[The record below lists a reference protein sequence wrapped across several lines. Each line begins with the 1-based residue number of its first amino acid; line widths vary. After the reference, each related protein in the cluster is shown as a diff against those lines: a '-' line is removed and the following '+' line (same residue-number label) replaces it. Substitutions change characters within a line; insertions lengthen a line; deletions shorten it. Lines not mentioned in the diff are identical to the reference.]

1 MKLLKFLYADTS
13 KIVCKMWFLLA
24 GGGGRR
30 KGGKEEEEEESLK
43 SIALSNSRTWGA
55 RLTECASDPSEGGLM
70 PSHLSQ
76 NFSTVHLSIWEQ
88 NGFAISWR
96 LMN

>member
-1 MKLLKFLYADTS
+1 MVLTGRRRRGKK
-13 KIVCKMWFLLA
+13 KRK
-24 GGGGRR
+24 RR
-30 KGGKEEEEEESLK
+30 KGREGGKEEEEEEESLK
-43 SIALSNSRTWGA
+43 SIAS
-55 RLTECASDPSEGGLM
+55 LTECASDPSEGGLM

-76 NFSTVHLSIWEQ
+76 NFSIVHLSIWEQ

>member
-1 MKLLKFLYADTS
+1 MVLT
-13 KIVCKMWFLLA
+13 
-24 GGGGRR
+24 GRR
-30 KGGKEEEEEESLK
+30 GRGKKRRKRRTGKEGGKEEEEEESLK

-55 RLTECASDPSEGGLM
+55 RLTECASDPTEGGLI